1 MDLESDWGSTPS
13 FTWVDAREGVA
24 QPETPIYDK
33 LSIEEMRKEYHEYCP
48 KSKSNNIVFCPEKI
62 IKRKQDKKVQWIND
76 YFKNLEKKSK
86 KKKTKK
92 KSKGKRSKKKKTK
105 RGNKKTKR
113 RNKKTKREKKK
124 TKREKKKTKR
134 EKKKTKKEKKEIKR
148 KHRQRRNFM
157 SYVSLLKL
165 FSNLL

>member
-24 QPETPIYDK
+24 QPKTPTYDK

-76 YFKNLEKKSK
+76 YFKNLGKKTK

-92 KSKGKRSKKKKTK
+92 KGKG
-105 RGNKKTKR
+105 R
-113 RNKKTKREKKK
+113 RNKKKK
-124 TKREKKKTKR
+124 
-134 EKKKTKKEKKEIKR
+134 IKR
-148 KHRQRRNFM
+148 GRSQRKRIN
-157 SYVSLLKL
+157 
-165 FSNLL
+165 